1 MPYSPRGD
9 IWKIDHTIY
18 NYRVKIM
25 AHLFRQTFRRLE
37 QLGRVSIKQI
47 FGLTAFYV
55 DNVLL
60 VLHKSGELYLRG
72 TSAQESYFIYK
83 GYPKVNAGTL
93 GVSQNADYYKLPA
106 NPWSKYSLTLCE
118 AEVALDQIKR
128 SRSSYLSVP
137 KRLKDLPN
145 MRFSTEQLL
154 EEAGINSIEKL
165 RSLGTIGAVE
175 AIQQHTCH
183 KPTIELIWSLEGAI
197 QGIHRSQLPTNL
209 KKALRTQVQSYC

>member
-1 MPYSPRGD
+1 
-9 IWKIDHTIY
+9 
-18 NYRVKIM
+18 M
-25 AHLFRQTFRRLE
+25 AHLFRQTFRPLE

-47 FGLTAFYV
+47 FGVTAFYV

-72 TSAQESYFIYK
+72 TSAQEGYFINK
-83 GYPKVNAGTL
+83 GYPKVHANTL
-93 GVSQNADYYKLPA
+93 GVCQNADYYKLPA

-128 SRSSYLSVP
+128 SRSCYLSAP
-137 KRLKDLPN
+137 ERLKDLPN

-154 EEAGINSIEKL
+154 EKAGINSIEKL
-165 RSLGTIGAVE
+165 KNLGTIGAVE
-175 AIQQHTCH
+175 AIQHHTRY
-183 KPTIELIWSLEGAI
+183 KPTIELVWSLEGAI

-209 KKALRTQVQSYC
+209 KNALRTLVQSHC